1 MTDPTHP
8 LRAFPFLASVP
19 DDQFLAIVGQL
30 HELSLPS
37 GTPLF
42 RQGDA
47 GDALYLIVDGSL
59 DIIQDGVRIVTR
71 GPGEVVGEFAVV
83 DGNRRSADVTA
94 ATPARLLRWSREDFQ
109 GAIRESLE
117 VTVGIL
123 AVITAKLRKLPASH
137 RPTATSSTPVIAD
150 TQIVTLPATGLRQ
163 QKTILF
169 RSTAMRR
176 IVDLANRIARSR
188 SHAFIT
194 GESGSGKELIARLIH
209 EQSHFRNGPFVAINC
224 GAIPES
230 LAESEL
236 FGHERGAFTSAVNTH
251 QGCFEQA
258 SGGSL
263 FLDEVGELAL
273 STQAKLLRVLDDGV
287 FLRVGGMRPIIV
299 QVRIVA
305 ATNRNP
311 KEDVQ
316 AGRFRKDLFY
326 RLNAA
331 PIHIPPLR
339 ERTEDIP
346 PLVSHF
352 LADVAANTATKQLAS
367 EGMAYLMA
375 QPWYGNVRE
384 LRNVVERAVL
394 LADGDELSLDVLTA
408 CVHEY
413 ADLEGVAPPATEE
426 AADDFV
432 DLIQRTRA
440 QSGTTDLLEL
450 VEGALIQK
458 ALHQAHGVQSKAAD
472 LLGID
477 RRSMARRLK
486 KFGFVD
492 GN

>member
-8 LRAFPFLASVP
+8 LRAFPFLAGVP

-42 RQGDA
+42 RQGEA
-47 GDALYLIVDGSL
+47 GDALYLIVDGSV

-94 ATPARLLRWSREDFQ
+94 PTPARLLRWSREDFQ
-109 GAIRESLE
+109 GTMRQSME
-117 VTVGIL
+117 VTTSIL
-123 AVITAKLRKLPASH
+123 SVIIAKLREPPAPR
-137 RPTATSSTPVIAD
+137 RPTAASSVPVNVD
-150 TQIVTLPATGLRQ
+150 TQIINLPATGLRQ

-176 IVDLANRIARSR
+176 IIDLANRIARSR

-209 EQSHFRNGPFVAINC
+209 EQSHSRNGPFVAINC

-263 FLDEVGELAL
+263 FLDEVGELAH
-273 STQAKLLRVLDDGV
+273 SIQAKLLRVLDDGV
-287 FLRVGGMRPIIV
+287 FLRVGGTRPIIV

-305 ATNRNP
+305 ATNSDP

-316 AGRFRKDLFY
+316 TGRFRKDLFY

-352 LADVAANTATKQLAS
+352 LADAVSNTTTKNLTS
-367 EGMAYLMA
+367 DGMAYLMA
-375 QPWYGNVRE
+375 QPWHGNVRE
-384 LRNVVERAVL
+384 LRNVIERAVL

-408 CVHEY
+408 CVYEC
-413 ADLEGVAPPATEE
+413 ADLERRTPPAPVE
-426 AADDFV
+426 ASDDIV
-432 DLIQRTRA
+432 GLIQRTRV

-458 ALHQAHGVQSKAAD
+458 ALHQANGVQSKAAD

-486 KFGFVD
+486 KFGIT
-492 GN
+492 GGS